1 MLELLLILSL
11 VMNIMQFFWLVAL
24 AGERRSL
31 HEQIRWFQQ
40 QIEQLQRE
48 QVAGFGSGGSGGLL
62 IAIVLILFVVVGGA
76 LLTRGG

>member
-31 HEQIRWFQQ
+31 HEQIRWLQQ

-48 QVAGFGSGGSGGLL
+48 QTAEFGSGGAGGLL
-62 IAIVLILFVVVGGA
+62 IAIVLILIVVVGGA